1 MKNSKVFYSILL
13 GVACLFLVYVCID
26 SVVTP
31 IRFEQTRAEREVA
44 VVENL
49 INIRAAEAEFKLVHG
64 RYQGDLDSLV
74 LFLQNTPKKEVMK
87 EGSLTDKQLEAGL
100 TELKATRILEKALAK
115 AAAKLKIDDKDQLY
129 AYIWKNDRD
138 VQSNG
143 LAGFRRDT
151 IYKNMIETLYK
162 GKYTAENVDQITY
175 IPYTDKLRFETEL
188 NNDYTTSQGIHVPL
202 IEVRAHYN
210 TYLADLDNQERVNL
224 IDKETKLEH
233 YPGLKIGSIEA
244 PNNNAG
250 NWE

>member
-1 MKNSKVFYSILL
+1 MKNSKVLYSIFL
-13 GVACLFLVYVCID
+13 GIACIFLVYVCID

-31 IRFEQTRAEREVA
+31 IRFEQKRTEREVL
-44 VVENL
+44 VVKNL
-49 INIRAAEAEFKLVHG
+49 VNIRAAEAEYKLING

-129 AYIWKNDRD
+129 AYIWENDRD

-143 LAGFRRDT
+143 LSGFRRDT

-162 GKYTAENVDQITY
+162 GEYTAENIDQITY
-175 IPYTDKLRFETEL
+175 IPYTNKLRFETEV
-188 NNDYTTSQGIHVPL
+188 NNDYTTSQGIKVPL

>member
-1 MKNSKVFYSILL
+1 MKNSKVLYSIFL
-13 GVACLFLVYVCID
+13 GIACIFLVYVCID

-31 IRFEQTRAEREVA
+31 IRFEQKRAEREVL
-44 VVENL
+44 VVKNL
-49 INIRAAEAEFKLVHG
+49 VNIRAAEAEYKLING
-64 RYQGDLDSLV
+64 RYQSDLDSLV

-129 AYIWKNDRD
+129 AYIWENDRD

-143 LAGFRRDT
+143 LSGFRRDT

-162 GKYTAENVDQITY
+162 GEYTAENIDQITY
-175 IPYTDKLRFETEL
+175 IPYTNKLRFETEV
-188 NNDYTTSQGIHVPL
+188 NNDYTTSQGIKVPL